1 MFPPAVATEK
11 ENQQE
16 MSCTI
21 GNGSYQ
27 RLSRLVKASS
37 AFRVLG
43 MGILFHFYSFS
54 YFSVIKLFPFL
65 ILARAQLNRHGNAM
79 CCHSSSQGSPG
90 VVYAHWWH
98 CAPTGAVDMLGA
110 PCPSCLHRW
119 MLVWV
124 LAAPGGPTSCR
135 IGGEGLEQGGTRGQV
150 RHFLLLGHS
159 TPVHGSLLPLQSL
172 QHGTAHWVPQ
182 MEKKR
187 QNKWR
192 Y

>member
-1 MFPPAVATEK
+1 MFLFPPAVATEK

-90 VVYAHWWH
+90 VVYAH
-98 CAPTGAVDMLGA
+98 
-110 PCPSCLHRW
+110 
-119 MLVWV
+119 
-124 LAAPGGPTSCR
+124 
-135 IGGEGLEQGGTRGQV
+135 
-150 RHFLLLGHS
+150 
-159 TPVHGSLLPLQSL
+159 
-172 QHGTAHWVPQ
+172 
-182 MEKKR
+182 
-187 QNKWR
+187 
-192 Y
+192 